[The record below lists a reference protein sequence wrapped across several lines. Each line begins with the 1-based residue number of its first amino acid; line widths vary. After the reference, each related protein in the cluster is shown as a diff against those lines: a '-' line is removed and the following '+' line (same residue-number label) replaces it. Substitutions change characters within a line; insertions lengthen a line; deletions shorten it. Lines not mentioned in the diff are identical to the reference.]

1 MSETLV
7 AAPVGED
14 QLPPNLKSL
23 WTKALAAAEAK
34 NYGYAVTIAQ
44 SILAQEPRFLV
55 GRRLARNAAVK
66 NKAKDAGRKGLKLTS
81 GGLGVMQIKNQAKKD
96 PNAALVAL
104 EKALAEDPYN
114 TQANELLHD
123 IAVDQGMVD
132 TAAFAL
138 ETIFEGHPENKKV
151 GHRLGDYFMSHGL
164 ANRAAAIFSA
174 MAKRD
179 PTDLAASQKLIAA
192 TAQDSMKKNQ
202 WSEQTSMK
210 DLIKNKDEAQKL
222 EMKSRTGMTRD
233 QIAEQIDHYL
243 ERYNA
248 NQNDLANVKALADLY
263 EQYEDFHSALQFYE
277 WAHHLS
283 KGDTALQAK
292 VQRLRA
298 RIRDIEIHELE
309 ADLEN
314 QPDSEKEEQLRQLK
328 HARSEIRIREAKAGV
343 DRNPTDPQL
352 RFELGS
358 AYFEDELYSEAIQ
371 ELQRAKNSPHIR
383 IRVLFML
390 GKCFEAKG
398 MHDLAITQLENAAEE
413 LNVMDHLKKDVLYT
427 LGVIYEGM
435 GNKEKSMEALKQIYE
450 ADYGYRDVAKRV
462 EASYAE

>member
-1 MSETLV
+1 MARCFCGSSLPSRRDRVPNSAFTPSRGALSGASLTRPDLSGEAIRLGRLLVELLPGSETL
-7 AAPVGED
+7 G
-14 QLPPNLKSL
+14 LL
-23 WTKALAAAEAK
+23 AL
-34 NYGYAVTIAQ
+34 
-44 SILAQEPRFLV
+44 LLLQES
-55 GRRLARNAAVK
+55 RRLARNAAVK
-66 NKAKDAGRKGLKLTS
+66 NKAKDTGRKGLKLTG

-192 TAQDSMKKNQ
+192 TAQDSMKKNL

-233 QIAEQIDHYL
+233 QIHYRMEKFGL
-243 ERYNA
+243 
-248 NQNDLANVKALADLY
+248 
-263 EQYEDFHSALQFYE
+263 LQ
-277 WAHHLS
+277 
-283 KGDTALQAK
+283 KG
-292 VQRLRA
+292 
-298 RIRDIEIHELE
+298 
-309 ADLEN
+309 
-314 QPDSEKEEQLRQLK
+314 
-328 HARSEIRIREAKAGV
+328 
-343 DRNPTDPQL
+343 
-352 RFELGS
+352 
-358 AYFEDELYSEAIQ
+358 
-371 ELQRAKNSPHIR
+371 
-383 IRVLFML
+383 
-390 GKCFEAKG
+390 
-398 MHDLAITQLENAAEE
+398 
-413 LNVMDHLKKDVLYT
+413 
-427 LGVIYEGM
+427 
-435 GNKEKSMEALKQIYE
+435 
-450 ADYGYRDVAKRV
+450 
-462 EASYAE
+462 